1 MSSPSI
7 ELVSGYRKTDQSN
20 DFLMV
25 LIRAAQLSTVCVRV
39 SNDGGRMWINEQGV
53 TGFIKNE
60 PGQEPRGLELEGSP
74 EVSHH

>member
-7 ELVSGYRKTDQSN
+7 ELVSGYRKTDQLD

-25 LIRAAQLSTVCVRV
+25 LIRAVELYSVYEL
-39 SNDGGRMWINEQGV
+39 NDESRMWINEQGV

-60 PGQEPRGLELEGSP
+60 TGQEPGGLELEEGFT
-74 EVSHH
+74 